1 MVLASVQGDTVRR
14 VCRVLLFSTLL
25 CSSAPVMASK
35 EQLAALETRIYADP
49 AAAQTLVDGALAA
62 GWLESWRAQLLLA
75 TVHYRRNRFD
85 ASLQALAAAEPLLAE
100 ATDTL
105 APTRLQILAA
115 QNFYRMGSLD
125 QAMLAARAAEHS
137 LEEAANDAPD
147 ASRLDRTALHAQ
159 LYNIMGA
166 VHLASGDRV
175 SARTDF
181 EQSLVLFQDL
191 GSATDIA
198 KLHNNVGALLI
209 EDGDLSGAEPHLRKS
224 LALAQSLGRT
234 TTVIPNLVNLSEL
247 HARRGEHA
255 QARALADECFATVR
269 SADDEPSLVWC
280 HEAASFQL
288 KAAGELHEAIAHAR
302 LALAQAER
310 LTLQQ
315 HVVEIARALAEMLAQ
330 LGLYEEAGA
339 MNDKAFVTMNAIRDQ
354 LLRLRLE
361 QSSALID
368 YERARAEV
376 QTLQL
381 QASYR
386 ERVQSLLL
394 LGLAVLIPLL
404 LASLWLL
411 RSRSRT
417 LVALAKANRRNAE
430 LAMTDGL
437 TGLPNRRALL
447 TRLGEIEARS
457 PEAPYALA
465 LVDVDHFKAINDQ
478 LGHEQGDAALCS
490 VADSL
495 RAVLPPGAM
504 AARWGGEEF
513 VLLLPDGDPGVLR
526 SLCERLRA
534 ELEQSVQGNRALT
547 VSIGIAASGQQR
559 ASEVIANADAAMYAA
574 KRNGRDRIEMAA

>member
-1 MVLASVQGDTVRR
+1 VLASK
-14 VCRVLLFSTLL
+14 
-25 CSSAPVMASK
+25 A
-35 EQLAALETRIYADP
+35 QLAALETRIYADP
-49 AAAQTLVDGALAA
+49 EAAQELVDGALAE
-62 GWLESWRAQLLLA
+62 GWLEAWRAQLLLA

-85 ASLQALAAAEPLLAE
+85 ASLQALAAAEPLLE
-100 ATDTL
+100 EVTDVL
-105 APTRLQILAA
+105 APARLQTLVA

-137 LEEAANDAPD
+137 LDESASSAADGN
-147 ASRLDRTALHAQ
+147 RLEHKALLAQ
-159 LYNIMGA
+159 LHNIMGA
-166 VHLASGDRV
+166 VHLASGDQV
-175 SARTDF
+175 NARTDF
-181 EQSLVLFQDL
+181 ERSLVLFQEL
-191 GSATDIA
+191 GNAADIA

-269 SADDEPSLVWC
+269 SADDESSLVWC
-280 HEAASFQL
+280 HEAASYQHQ
-288 KAAGELHEAIAHAR
+288 AAGELPEAIEHAR

-310 LTLQQ
+310 FTLQQ
-315 HVVEIARALAEMLAQ
+315 HVVEIARTLAEMLAQ

-381 QASYR
+381 QAGYR

-394 LGLAVLIPLL
+394 LGLALLIPLL

-417 LVALAKANRRNAE
+417 LDALAVANRRNAE

-437 TGLPNRRALL
+437 TALPNRRALL
-447 TRLGEIEARS
+447 GRLNEIEARS
-457 PEAPYALA
+457 PAVPYALA
-465 LVDVDHFKAINDQ
+465 LVDVDHFKAINDR
-478 LGHEQGDAALCS
+478 LGHEQGDAALRR
-490 VADSL
+490 VADCL
-495 RAVLPPGAM
+495 RAVLPPAAM

-513 VLLLPDGDPGVLR
+513 VLLLPNADPTVL
-526 SLCERLRA
+526 SSVCERLRA
-534 ELEQSVQGNRALT
+534 ELAQSAPGQPVLT

-559 ASEVIANADAAMYAA
+559 PSEVIASADAAMYAA
-574 KRNGRDRIEMAA
+574 KRNGRNRIEVAA